1 MMSMVWKFEYPSK
14 ISKKKRLAVVA
25 TLRLAALETVEVDGG
40 VLFRE
45 TERLLRPDHL
55 RLLAFSLCHRLPG
68 SRASVW
74 TGNTEDLIW
83 IPATKPK
90 GEALSSV
97 LQDLLNPSVVD
108 PIARLWDAKRSPA
121 RIAPDNGPIVERF
134 VQAFIRERMER
145 EGKSLGE

>member
-1 MMSMVWKFEYPSK
+1 MSLVWKLEYPEK
-14 ISKKKRLAVVA
+14 LSKKKRLAVVA
-25 TLRLAALETVEVDGG
+25 TLRLAALETADVDGG

-45 TERLLRPDHL
+45 TEKLLLPEHL

-90 GEALSSV
+90 EEALPSV

-108 PIARLWDAKRSPA
+108 PIARLWDANRSPA
-121 RIAPDNGPIVERF
+121 RIAPDSGPIVERI
-134 VQAFIRERMER
+134 VQLLIRERMER
-145 EGKSLGE
+145 EDKSLGE